1 MELQEPAGITAHPL
15 NVNLVELWR
24 LGRGHGFELV
34 GYTPD
39 GNPLYNAQD
48 GTGPYNLEGQVVE
61 GASFVGGGGG
71 RGACSNPVP
80 YLPPSRTPPCPL
92 PVLPLQP
99 LRSA

>member
-1 MELQEPAGITAHPL
+1 MRAPVAIPFFPPISYPEDVELLEPAGVTAHPAGI
-15 NVNLVELWR
+15 NLVELWR

-61 GASFVGGGGG
+61 GA
-71 RGACSNPVP
+71 
-80 YLPPSRTPPCPL
+80 
-92 PVLPLQP
+92 
-99 LRSA
+99 